1 MPKDVDLIKERLD
14 IVELVRSYVTLT
26 PAGKNLKGLCP
37 FHQEKTP
44 SFIVSPERKTWHC
57 FGCGEG
63 GDVISF
69 VMKYEHLEFPEALRF
84 LAERAGIEL
93 QHVNPQAERELGVLY
108 GLHEAATAFYRGELA
123 KSAKAREYLAS
134 RTFTQRT
141 IDEFS
146 LGFAPGGEALTLHL
160 LKAGHAVEDVVRAGL
175 AGKTASGLYRD
186 RFQSRI
192 VFPIENQVGKV
203 VAFTGRVL
211 PVAPGS
217 VPPSPGG
224 VEPPKYLNSPETP
237 IFNKSKVLYGFSKT
251 KGDIARSRAVVLME
265 GQMDFLLAWQSGVT
279 NGVAVSGTGLTREH
293 LERLRRIADTVYVS
307 FDNDAAGVK
316 ALERSLDVF
325 AGYDFHLKGI
335 ELGTYKDPG
344 EACEKDPSFLARA
357 VAAARPAFEQLM
369 THLFAAEPDDIA
381 ARKRIVRGLLQK
393 VRHLKSA
400 AEQTAWLREI
410 TVQSGISEVS
420 LLTELAEIPTDEKP
434 GTAEV
439 GEYVPPAPKR
449 VDLIAARLLS
459 LAFTKPDFSAR
470 VKEIKDL
477 LPEVYRSIVEHP
489 ESAEAGFL
497 EMQSS
502 VLVGSDQKEI
512 EEEFTELIRQL
523 TIERL
528 RGEQA
533 MWKERVRLA
542 EGRGDDAAVAAAE
555 REFTTVSKKL
565 NDTKNQR

>member
-37 FHQEKTP
+37 FHPEKTP
-44 SFIVSPERKTWHC
+44 SFIVSPDRKTWHC
-57 FGCGEG
+57 FGCSEG

-93 QHVNPQAERELGVLY
+93 QHVNPQAEREFGVLY
-108 GLHEAATAFYRGELA
+108 GLHEAATAFYRDELV
-123 KSAKAREYLAS
+123 KNTKAREYLTS

-146 LGFAPGGEALTLHL
+146 IGFAPGGEALTLHL
-160 LKAGHAVEDVVRAGL
+160 LKNGHAVENVVRAGL

-186 RFQSRI
+186 RFQNRI
-192 VFPIENQVGKV
+192 IFPIENQVGKV
-203 VAFTGRVL
+203 VAFTGRIM
-211 PVAPGS
+211 PGAVAPAGT
-217 VPPSPGG
+217 
-224 VEPPKYLNSPETP
+224 EPPKYLNSPETS
-237 IFNKSKVLYGFSKT
+237 IFNKSKVLYGLSKT

-307 FDNDAAGVK
+307 FDNDPAGVK

-335 ELGTYKDPG
+335 ELGAYKDPG
-344 EACEKDPSFLARA
+344 EACEKDPTFLGRA

-369 THLFAAEPDDIA
+369 AHLFVAEPDDLA

-393 VRHLKSA
+393 VRRLRSA
-400 AEQTAWLREI
+400 AEQTAWLREL
-410 TVQSGISEVS
+410 TKQTGISEVA
-420 LLTELAEIPTDEKP
+420 LLTELAEIPSEEKAP
-434 GTAEV
+434 TAEADA
-439 GEYVPPAPKR
+439 YVPPTPKR
-449 VDLIAARLLS
+449 VDLISARLLS
-459 LAFTKPDFSAR
+459 LAFTRPDFSDR
-470 VKEIKDL
+470 VREIKGL
-477 LPEVYRSIVEHP
+477 LPEVYRNILDHP
-489 ESAEAGFL
+489 ESVEAGFL

-502 VLVGSDQKEI
+502 VLVGTDQKDI
-512 EEEFTELIRQL
+512 ELEFTELIRQL

-528 RGEQA
+528 KGEQA
-533 MWKERVRLA
+533 MLKEKVRLA
-542 EGRGDDAAVAAAE
+542 EGRGDDAAVADAE
-555 REFTTVSKKL
+555 REFTTISQKL
-565 NDTKNQR
+565 NDTRNSR